1 VQIGKGYLKVTAGA
15 SIFCTEW
22 RKLNLRD
29 NGKVAH
35 YHRPLGGATT
45 IDHLECFNK
54 PTESEKEQLFDFS
67 RALSGGDV
75 LKLKIFN

>member
-1 VQIGKGYLKVTAGA
+1 MEK
-15 SIFCTEW
+15 F
-22 RKLNLRD
+22 
-29 NGKVAH
+29 
-35 YHRPLGGATT
+35 PTT

-75 LKLKIFN
+75 LKLKIFNWIETKKF